1 MRTDVPTARPEDT
14 IREAARVMSETGAKL
29 LPVCEGARLVGVLS
43 DWDVIFVVADG
54 GAPDSEL
61 VRNYMSVS
69 VMAVTPD
76 AGLDEARELIAHRR
90 VHHML
95 VCDRDGCLAGIVT
108 VDIEWAQL
116 AGAPGQRATLV
127 PVAVGREEQGN
138 EGYQSSDAVD
148 AVGSLP

>member
-1 MRTDVPTARPEDT
+1 MNVSDVMRTDVPTARPEDT

-29 LPVCEGARLVGVLS
+29 LPVCEGARLVGVLT
-43 DWDVIFVVADG
+43 DWDVICVLADG

-69 VMAVTPD
+69 VVAVAPD

-95 VCDRDGCLAGIVT
+95 VCHRDGCLAGIVT
-108 VDIEWAQL
+108 VDIEWSQL
-116 AGAPGQRATLV
+116 AGAPAPHATLV
-127 PVAVGREEQGN
+127 PIAVG
-138 EGYQSSDAVD
+138 
-148 AVGSLP
+148 